1 MGRLGF
7 RVGVSASYS
16 KAAVW
21 LKPANPKTLVEKYQM
36 SFSSGSLDWAKW
48 EDTASIGLRLRG
60 FLSSDYSEHPQTEWP
75 ARNYCK
81 SFQSFKYRTNALR
94 MQLNRFPWQVT

>member
-1 MGRLGF
+1 MSRDKFFFNMTNSRLFKRKVDRTVTTTTHKFVRFMGRLGF

-36 SFSSGSLDWAKW
+36 SFSSGLG
-48 EDTASIGLRLRG
+48 EMGRHRLYRPK
-60 FLSSDYSEHPQTEWP
+60 SSRFSEQ
-75 ARNYCK
+75 
-81 SFQSFKYRTNALR
+81 
-94 MQLNRFPWQVT
+94 